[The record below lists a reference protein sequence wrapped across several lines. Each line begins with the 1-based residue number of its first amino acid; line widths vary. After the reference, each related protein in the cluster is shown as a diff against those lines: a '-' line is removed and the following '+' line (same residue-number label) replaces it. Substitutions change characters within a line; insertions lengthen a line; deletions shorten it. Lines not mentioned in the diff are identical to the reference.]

1 MDYPLRLVFKFF
13 TLAPQVPVTDA
24 AGRLVCCVR
33 QEPFK
38 LKEAV
43 QIFSDRE
50 QTQLLCRIDADRVLD
65 FTASYSVAGP
75 GGEKLGVLTRRGMA
89 SLWKAHYEFNDPEGS
104 VYAIREENPWTKVFD
119 GLLGMIPLAGLLSG
133 YFFHPA
139 YAIKDKEGALVLRL
153 GKKAAFLEG
162 RFEITRHAQLK
173 PAEEARLL
181 YAFLMLL
188 LLERNRG

>member
-1 MDYPLRLVFKFF
+1 MEYPLRLTFKFF

-50 QTQLLCRIDADRVLD
+50 QTKLLCRVDADRILD
-65 FTASYSVAGP
+65 FTASYTIAGP
-75 GGEKLGVLTRRGMA
+75 GGEKLGVLNRSGMA
-89 SLWKAHYEFNDPEGS
+89 SLWKAHYEFSDPEGPA
-104 VYAIREENPWTKVFD
+104 YTIREENPWAKVFD
-119 GLLGMIPLAGLLSG
+119 GLLGMVPLAGLLSG

-139 YAIKDKEGALVLRL
+139 YTLKDKDGGLVLRL
-153 GKKAAFLEG
+153 EKKAAFLEG
-162 RFEITRHAQLK
+162 RFEITGHAELE
-173 PAEEARLL
+173 PAQEARLL

-188 LLERNRG
+188 LLERTRG